1 MKGDLKKE
9 QPKITTRMIIQ
20 MASDRG
26 FIVILG
32 GFNVY
37 WY

>member
-1 MKGDLKKE
+1 MKEDLKKE

-20 MASDRG
+20 MASG
-26 FIVILG
+26 FIIILG